1 MMRAYGSLGQMPPNQ
16 QPNILPP
23 MTPGMSQQPQSPR
36 LNAISSVTG
45 AANQNMVGPGL
56 QTQQQIHAQLS
67 MLDTSTSALSVNI
80 AGMGIDTPM
89 TAVPNRPVK
98 EWHQSV
104 TQDLRNHLVH
114 KL

>member
-1 MMRAYGSLGQMPPNQ
+1 MMRAYAALGLNPPNQ
-16 QPNILPP
+16 QQNIRPP
-23 MTPGMSQQPQSPR
+23 MNPGMSQQPQSPR
-36 LNAISSVTG
+36 MNAIPSVVG
-45 AANQNMVGPGL
+45 AANQNMPISMTGP

-67 MLDTSTSALSVNI
+67 MLDSSASPLSV
-80 AGMGIDTPM
+80 MGIDTPM
-89 TAVPNRPVK
+89 TAVTNRPIK